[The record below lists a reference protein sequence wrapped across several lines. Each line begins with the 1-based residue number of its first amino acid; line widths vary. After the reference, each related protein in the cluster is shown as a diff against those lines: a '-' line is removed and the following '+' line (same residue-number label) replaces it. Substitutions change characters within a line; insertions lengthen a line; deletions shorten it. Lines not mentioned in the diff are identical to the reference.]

1 MRKIFVPAKMF
12 YLTRRKVFEV
22 QGGVTPLL
30 FLGSPKMVLPKKIL
44 KFQIYLTENLKFQI
58 YLTEK
63 IFPRGPA
70 IVRSFL
76 GSRAAMGTLK

>member
-44 KFQIYLTENLKFQI
+44 KFQIYLTE
-58 YLTEK
+58 K